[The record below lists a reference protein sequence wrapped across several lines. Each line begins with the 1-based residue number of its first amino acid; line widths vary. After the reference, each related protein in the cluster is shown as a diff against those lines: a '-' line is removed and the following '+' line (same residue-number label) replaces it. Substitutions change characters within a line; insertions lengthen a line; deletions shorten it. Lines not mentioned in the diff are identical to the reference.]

1 MYGDIWGHRKLVSFL
16 RDGVFYCTKGGEA
29 MTLKKALESWKYP
42 SILLCG
48 IGISN

>member
-1 MYGDIWGHRKLVSFL
+1 MYGGHRKLVAFL
-16 RDGVFYCTKGGEA
+16 GDGVFYCTVKGGEA
-29 MTLKKALESWKYP
+29 MTLRNALVSWKYP